1 MPEIV
6 NMRGASVAIG
16 CNVSYLH
23 GFLERGS
30 PKVLSHRDAA
40 ALAGVL
46 GCAADELH
54 HAERPAR
61 RGRTP
66 SKARRPG
73 PAPKPVEPL
82 AEIPELVVDAAA
94 GTGAIAGDHI
104 EERARWRLPA
114 AMIRYEAGGDVEAV
128 RVLRV
133 RGSSMEPELSDG
145 DRLLIDTSK
154 RKPLLRLESAN
165 PECADY
171 SVRPE
176 DANIVGRVLWTIR
189 KV

>member
-30 PKVLSHRDAA
+30 PKVLSHRDG
-40 ALAGVL
+40 AGVL

-104 EERARWRLPA
+104 EERALAPA
-114 AMIRYEAGGDVEAV
+114 H
-128 RVLRV
+128 
-133 RGSSMEPELSDG
+133 SD
-145 DRLLIDTSK
+145 D
-154 RKPLLRLESAN
+154 PL
-165 PECADY
+165 
-171 SVRPE
+171 
-176 DANIVGRVLWTIR
+176 
-189 KV
+189 